1 MQEAQRRR
9 TVSVEATPAAG
20 NAAVSRRAALRRLGI
35 TILVILAGLAL
46 SLTSFLVVL
55 HGRQIT
61 RRSELTRIGGN
72 IAAALQTTFQVD
84 LVALEGVASYLN
96 TAGDVSREQFK
107 RFVYP
112 ALERHPGL
120 LAMEW
125 APRVRQDER
134 DRFEAQVR
142 AEGFVRFRLTERG
155 PGGQRVEMGRREEY
169 FPILYVEP
177 FAGNVAA
184 FGYADMGESRS
195 QVIAAARDSGRP
207 AASARLELIQEQSK
221 HFGLLVFVPLYVG
234 GSTPA
239 TLEERQRLLRGF
251 VEGVFRIDALFR
263 SELDHLNQRGTRFA
277 LFDDADSTDVR
288 PLYLSN
294 EPPEQPAP
302 WLMTQAEGAALRAQ
316 LEQGL
321 HVHDVVELA
330 GRPFD
335 LVTFATAD
343 FTSALPGLEPLL
355 ILVGGMLL
363 TLLMA
368 SYLSLHMSR
377 TARVEELVLA
387 RTAELHASEAQLR
400 QAQRLESVGRLAG
413 GIAHDF
419 NNLLTAIIGG
429 VQLASLDAP
438 SGSAMAQELQNI
450 RQAADRAAT
459 LVRQL
464 LAFSRR
470 QVLHPE
476 PIDLNAV
483 IMDMRGM
490 LQRLIG
496 EGLELSVQLQEDLG
510 HSHADRGQM
519 EQVILNLVLN
529 ARDAMPDGG
538 QVTLSTADEE
548 VEQDGELRRL
558 VRFSVSDTGA
568 GMSELVRSRIFE
580 PFFSTKEVGKGT
592 GLGLSTVYGIV
603 TQSGGTIDVASE
615 PGKGTRFDIR
625 LPRHQIADEKTAAA
639 AGMTPAVPPVP
650 AQRSRAAAGTHRA
663 QAQQDGCLLVVEDD
677 DDVRAAVTKVL
688 AGAGYTVLEAAD
700 GVAALRIQAEQ
711 PGDLKLVLTDLV
723 MPGLDGGR
731 LAWEL
736 TARDPAIHVL
746 LMTGYADE
754 RAAAAAA
761 GLANCGVL
769 QKPFA
774 REELLAAVRA
784 ALANA

>member
-1 MQEAQRRR
+1 L
-9 TVSVEATPAAG
+9 
-20 NAAVSRRAALRRLGI
+20 RRAAMRRLGI

-46 SLTSFLVVL
+46 SLASFLVVL
-55 HGRQIT
+55 RGRQIT
-61 RRSELTRIGGN
+61 QQSELARIGGN

-84 LVALEGVASYLN
+84 LVALEGVAAYLN
-96 TAGDVSREQFK
+96 TAGDVSREQFR
-107 RFVYP
+107 RFVAP
-112 ALERHPGL
+112 GLERHPGL
-120 LAMEW
+120 LAIEW
-125 APRVRQDER
+125 VPRVLQADR
-134 DRFEAQVR
+134 DSFVARVR
-142 AEGFVRFRLTERG
+142 AEGFPDFRLTERG
-155 PGGQRVEMGRREEY
+155 PGGERIEMGPREEY

-184 FGYADMGESRS
+184 FGYADMGASRS
-195 QVIAAARDSGRP
+195 QAIAAAQDTGRP
-207 AASARLELIQEQSK
+207 AASARLELIQEQTE
-221 HFGLLVFVPLYVG
+221 HFGLVVFVPLYADGVIP
-234 GSTPA
+234 T
-239 TLEERQRLLRGF
+239 TLEERRRLLRGF
-251 VEGVFRIDALFR
+251 AEGVFRIDALFR
-263 SELDHLNQRGTRFA
+263 AELDHLNRRGTRFA

-294 EPPEQPAP
+294 EPPGHPAP
-302 WLMTQAEGAALRAQ
+302 WLMTQAEGAALRSR
-316 LEQGL
+316 LESEL

-330 GRPFD
+330 GRSFD
-335 LVTFATAD
+335 LVTFATDD
-343 FTSALPGLEPLL
+343 FTAAMPGLEPLL

-363 TLLMA
+363 TLLLA

-377 TARVEELVLA
+377 TARVEELVLE

-429 VQLASLDAP
+429 VQLAGLDAP
-438 SGSAMAQELQNI
+438 PGSPMAQELQNV

-476 PIDLNAV
+476 PLELNAV
-483 IMDMRGM
+483 ILDMRTM
-490 LQRLIG
+490 LRRLVG
-496 EGLELSVQLQEDLG
+496 ERLELAVRLQEGLG
-510 HSHADRGQM
+510 RIHADRGQM

-538 QVTLSTADEE
+538 KVTLSTANEV
-548 VEQDGELRRL
+548 VEQDGERRQV
-558 VRFSVSDTGA
+558 VRFSVIDTGA
-568 GMSELVRSRIFE
+568 GMSEQVRSHIFE

-625 LPRHQIADEKTAAA
+625 LPRHEAEAQELAAA
-639 AGMTPAVPPVP
+639 ATQGGADTGARMTAPSPVP
-650 AQRSRAAAGTHRA
+650 APRSRPAARMPRSPAPQEA
-663 QAQQDGCLLVVEDD
+663 CLLVVEDD

-688 AGAGYTVLEAAD
+688 AGAGYSVLEAAD
-700 GVAALRIQAEQ
+700 GIAALRIQAEQ
-711 PGDLKLVLTDLV
+711 PADVKLVLTDLV

-736 TARDPAIHVL
+736 TTRNPSIRVL

-754 RAAAAAA
+754 RAAKAVA
-761 GLANCGVL
+761 GLTNCRVL

-784 ALANA
+784 ALASI

>member
-1 MQEAQRRR
+1 
-9 TVSVEATPAAG
+9 VVPD
-20 NAAVSRRAALRRLGI
+20 AAVLRRAAMRRLGV

-55 HGRQIT
+55 RGRQIT
-61 RRSELTRIGGN
+61 QQSELARIGGN

-84 LVALEGVASYLN
+84 LVALQGVAAYLN
-96 TAGDVSREQFK
+96 TAGDVSREQF
-107 RFVYP
+107 RQFVTP
-112 ALERHPGL
+112 GLEQHPGL
-120 LAMEW
+120 LAIEW
-125 APRVRQDER
+125 VPRILHADR
-134 DRFEAQVR
+134 DSFVARVR
-142 AEGFVRFRLTERG
+142 AEGFPGFRLTERG
-155 PGGQRVEMGRREEY
+155 PGGERIEMGPRGEY
-169 FPILYVEP
+169 YPILYVEP

-195 QVIAAARDSGRP
+195 QAIAAARDSGRP
-207 AASARLELIQEQSK
+207 AASARLELIQEQTK
-221 HFGLLVFVPLYVG
+221 HFGLLVFVPLYEEGVIP
-234 GSTPA
+234 T
-239 TLEERQRLLRGF
+239 TLAERRRLLRGF
-251 VEGVFRIDALFR
+251 AEGVFRIDALFR
-263 SELDHLNQRGTRFA
+263 AELDHLSRRGTRFA

-294 EPPEQPAP
+294 EPPGRPAP
-302 WLMTQAEGAALRAQ
+302 WLMTQAEGAALRSR
-316 LEQGL
+316 LENGL

-343 FTSALPGLEPLL
+343 FASALPGLEPLL

-363 TLLMA
+363 TLLLA

-387 RTAELHASEAQLR
+387 RTAELRASEAQLR

-429 VQLASLDAP
+429 VQLAGLDAP
-438 SGSAMAQELQNI
+438 PGSPLAQELQNV

-483 IMDMRGM
+483 ILDMHGM
-490 LQRLIG
+490 LQRLVG
-496 EGLELSVQLQEDLG
+496 EGLELVVQLQEGLG
-510 HSHADRGQM
+510 HVHADRGQM

-529 ARDAMPDGG
+529 ARDAMPGDGK
-538 QVTLSTADEE
+538 VTLSTANE
-548 VEQDGELRRL
+548 VIDQDGARRHL

-625 LPRHQIADEKTAAA
+625 LPHHQVATEALAAAAAQGETASAGRSTAAA
-639 AGMTPAVPPVP
+639 PAPAG
-650 AQRSRAAAGTHRA
+650 RSRPAAQMCRSPASQEA
-663 QAQQDGCLLVVEDD
+663 CLLVVEDD

-688 AGAGYTVLEAAD
+688 SGAGYSVLEAAD

-711 PGDLKLVLTDLV
+711 PADVKLVLTDLV

-736 TARDPAIHVL
+736 TARNPAIRVL

-754 RAAAAAA
+754 RATEAVA
-761 GLANCGVL
+761 GLSNCGVL

-774 REELLAAVRA
+774 REELLAAVQA
-784 ALANA
+784 ALAST